1 MINLKLK
8 ANKASLITITRNNP
22 VDLQN
27 ALRKMLDRLDNF
39 FVADIEYTMDN
50 VKSENP
56 TYSAIIMGA
65 TPDGYINLTQSDT
78 TDVDNADLT
87 PTDIP
92 DNPSSGQEPGNNEG
106 GNAQEGGN
114 NPLDNPTPPNDTV
127 TEEKLNAI
135 EQKQNE
141 TSESIEELKSQMAE
155 MMELLRY
162 LQQNNQNNNG

>member
-8 ANKASLITITRNNP
+8 ANKASLITISRNNP

-27 ALRKMLDRLDNF
+27 ALRRMLDRLDNF

-56 TYSAIIMGA
+56 IYSAIIMGA
-65 TPDGYINLTQSDT
+65 TPDGYINLTQLDT
-78 TDVDNADLT
+78 TDVDNTDLT
-87 PTDIP
+87 PTEIP
-92 DNPSSGQEPGNNEG
+92 DNPSGQESGNENNEG
-106 GNAQEGGN
+106 GN
-114 NPLDNPTPPNDTV
+114 NPPDNPTPLNDTV

-162 LQQNNQNNNG
+162 LQQNSQSSNG